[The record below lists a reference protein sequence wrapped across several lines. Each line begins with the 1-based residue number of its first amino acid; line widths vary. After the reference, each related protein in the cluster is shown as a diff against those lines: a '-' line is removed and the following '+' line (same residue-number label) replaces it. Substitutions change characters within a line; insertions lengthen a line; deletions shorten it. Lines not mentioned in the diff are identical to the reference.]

1 MFFYDSPRFRIFLVM
16 LVVAIHVGL
25 SVFAIGTAIEG
36 ISFYDFAGQWKL
48 TAYALQGI
56 DPYPLI
62 GADYAVIDSIGIIP
76 KGWGTSPWGLL
87 LGNIFYPGFMSMEN
101 AIRFFMAINIALII
115 ITSLSA
121 FFKFKKTS
129 IHLGIYA
136 FLCAIFSFWFMQSFT
151 LGNAGAGI
159 CCLLLL
165 VIFYYD
171 THPDLA
177 GVLLGLSMIKPQTA
191 LIIYFVLLLMK
202 KYRVVL
208 ISSAVVFLSLIIVSA
223 LIQTNPINLI
233 NEFLNVRI
241 GNNESYS
248 GIFTLMFINKPFLAM
263 ILSMLIGVLLT
274 GFFYYLLPP
283 NLYKT
288 FCFYPVC
295 LISTF
300 WSYSFYNEFY
310 ILLLPLMIC
319 IYSILYVR
327 NGFLSLCSFF
337 AALYLS
343 AGSFIVFHVPFLFFT
358 FLQYFSFPVQSTNN
372 VIIEKWV
379 VRTLFE
385 IGIIIIAFLMFFIL
399 KRILRDRQ
407 LFNDKVADKKLNPQ
421 WK

>member
-48 TAYALQGI
+48 TAYALHGI

-62 GADYAVIDSIGIIP
+62 GADYAAIDSIGTIP

-87 LGNIFYPGFMSMEN
+87 LGNIIYPGFMSLEN
-101 AIRFFMAINIALII
+101 AIRFFVAVNIILII

-121 FFKFKKTS
+121 FFKFQKTS

-191 LIIYFVLLLMK
+191 LIVCFALFLMK
-202 KYRVVL
+202 KYRVVV
-208 ISSAVVFLSLIIVSA
+208 ISSVIVFLSLLIVSI
-223 LIQTNPINLI
+223 LIQNNPVNLI
-233 NEFLNVRI
+233 VEFLNAGI
-241 GNNESYS
+241 GSNESYS
-248 GIFTLMFINKPFLAM
+248 GIFTLMFINKPFMAM
-263 ILSMLIGVLLT
+263 LLSMLVGVLLT
-274 GFFYYLLPP
+274 VFFNYLLPP
-283 NLYKT
+283 NLYKA
-288 FCFYPVC
+288 FYFYPAC

-300 WSYSFYNEFY
+300 WSYSFFNEFY

-327 NGFLSLCSFF
+327 NMFLSLCSFF

-343 AGSFIVFHVPFLFFT
+343 AGSFIIFHVPFLTFT
-358 FLQYFSFPVQSTNN
+358 FLQFLSFPVYTTNN
-372 VIIEKWV
+372 VTIDRWT
-379 VRTLFE
+379 VRSLFE
-385 IGIIIIAFLMFFIL
+385 TGIIVIAFLQCYIFNRL
-399 KRILRDRQ
+399 KKEFVL
-407 LFNDKVADKKLNPQ
+407 LNDESVD
-421 WK
+421 